1 MVNDGVLP
9 WLAAS
14 AVDGRGSHENKLGA
28 TVGASA
34 VDGAAPPPR
43 PLVELHRWAEAHKLR
58 SLLKRNGI
66 SYHKPGRANL
76 MKSKIEMAADLME
89 LMEKGLKTAE
99 QVAKELASGGGERCS
114 AGARWRVLFR
124 EVGATR

>member
-1 MVNDGVLP
+1 MLAKLP
-9 WLAAS
+9 ANPDAQGLLS
-14 AVDGRGSHENKLGA
+14 LFLRDE
-28 TVGASA
+28 
-34 VDGAAPPPR
+34 
-43 PLVELHRWAEAHKLR
+43 LR

-99 QVAKELASGGGERCS
+99 QVAKELASGGGDESPRRKASERTRGAAA
-114 AGARWRVLFR
+114 AGAERAARQRAGQALPEAKR
-124 EVGATR
+124 AKASEAAA